1 MSFFLKKSLDI
12 IIIVPQ
18 VGWLRAE
25 DQTILSMGDR
35 KVIQSTR
42 FFVTLENAKTKNQTQ
57 SREDEEATW
66 QLHIRGLKEADRG
79 CYMCQLN
86 TKPMLSQLGCVDVL
100 GMPNCTRYVAF
111 RPTGQ
116 VCGCWQRRHIRTHA
130 RIAFRLGQVGFRAG
144 KYACLAAG
152 AARLNRPS
160 HTRTIHMDV
169 AQYGEIPR
177 YALRVHAR

>member
-1 MSFFLKKSLDI
+1 MWDS
-12 IIIVPQ
+12 Q

-35 KVIQSTR
+35 RVTHSPR

-66 QLHIRGLKEADRG
+66 QLHIRALKEADRG

-100 GMPNCTRYVAF
+100 GMPNCTRYAAF
-111 RPTGQ
+111 RSTGQ
-116 VCGCWQRRHIRTHA
+116 VCGRSAETSRTHVRTYA
-130 RIAFRLGQVGFRAG
+130 RIAFRLDRSRALG
-144 KYACLAAG
+144 PENVRALPWQQRVSIG
-152 AARLNRPS
+152 RR
-160 HTRTIHMDV
+160 TRV
-169 AQYGEIPR
+169 
-177 YALRVHAR
+177 RVYIWYVCIYI

>member
-1 MSFFLKKSLDI
+1 MKESLDI
-12 IIIVPQ
+12 IVVAPQ

-35 KVIQSTR
+35 KVIQSAR

-111 RPTGQ
+111 PADRPGLRLLAETS
-116 VCGCWQRRHIRTHA
+116 RTHA
-130 RIAFRLGQVGFRAG
+130 RTHRVSIRPARKICVPRRWSGAF
-144 KYACLAAG
+144 
-152 AARLNRPS
+152 
-160 HTRTIHMDV
+160 
-169 AQYGEIPR
+169 E
-177 YALRVHAR
+177 

>member
-1 MSFFLKKSLDI
+1 MIETHVGQKEKKRPPFDRRENLQDVKPPLLPPFLTREKFRCINL
-12 IIIVPQ
+12 PQ

-35 KVIQSTR
+35 RVTHSPR

-66 QLHIRGLKEADRG
+66 QLHIRALKEADRG

-111 RPTGQ
+111 PGRPGRP
-116 VCGCWQRRHIRTHA
+116 GLRPLDRT
-130 RIAFRLGQVGFRAG
+130 
-144 KYACLAAG
+144 
-152 AARLNRPS
+152 S
-160 HTRTIHMDV
+160 HTR
-169 AQYGEIPR
+169 
-177 YALRVHAR
+177 ALRFD